1 MWAASFLAAGSG
13 SINSTLR
20 VAQGR
25 DVPNFMVTGPDGRRY
40 KVSGP
45 EGATQEQAL
54 QQAQQFAQQNPGGRA
69 NPAPIQ
75 VQGPDGS
82 TVEFPSGTGR
92 DVMEAAMRGYA
103 AEQPPASAWNPST
116 PQGTIRLQKI
126 EQALRAADA
135 AGNSDDARRLAQ
147 AYVQERNSQGSHQ
160 VTRRAQLP
168 DGTILEFPGETPDA
182 VMDRAVRSHLAEA
195 RKPDFGNVQ
204 SAAST
209 VPADAGTI
217 GRGIKLGA
225 RATMEGVAAIPDFFA
240 GPVRYGVEKATGIPQ
255 TTYGDMA
262 SSLADRMGLPKPQTS
277 GERVMSDVGRA
288 ISGTAATIGMGAAM
302 PAGSSLGALLTAQK
316 PTQVLSA
323 ATGSASGGIARENGA
338 SPGSQLLA
346 SLAGGMAPGSAL
358 SGGEG
363 IAQWLLRGGEKGR
376 QRVSN
381 TIADFASVGATPS
394 VGQATGNWRTQG
406 IESLLSGGPTSGGVM
421 SRFAERQADQIG
433 AGLGRRA
440 DALSS
445 NASAERAGRAVE
457 RGAEVFAGN
466 TKATKRALYWL
477 ADKQIPDATPVAMPN
492 TWQKVIDLTTPNPG
506 AAATTGAMVNGT
518 IAKLRTTLA
527 QDLAAGGGRISY
539 DALKRIRS
547 DIGEAISDYSL
558 SPDTPTR
565 EYKALY
571 AALSR
576 DMEEA
581 AQSQGPAAVEAARR
595 ANNYTRAA
603 ADRLETIDR
612 VIQKNGGP
620 EKVYGAVMSGTQDGG
635 TTLRAV
641 MQSLPKE
648 GQKAVTAA
656 VIKRMGMATPGN
668 QSAVGDTF
676 SSATF
681 LTNWNKI
688 SPEAKR
694 ALFDRYGP
702 FFSANMDRIARV
714 AENIKNGSKVY
725 ANPSGSANKLAGY
738 GYWTGVAGSAA
749 ATPFT
754 GVGPLASLLAGGLG
768 ANVAAKVLTNPR
780 VVAWLATNADKPI
793 GAALGSLEALAQQDP
808 DANEL
813 YRSLTQGG
821 QRNSRATP
829 SGQSLQPQPQ

>member
-1 MWAASFLAAGSG
+1 M
-13 SINSTLR
+13 
-20 VAQGR
+20 
-25 DVPNFMVTGPDGRRY
+25 PDY
-40 KVSGP
+40 
-45 EGATQEQAL
+45 
-54 QQAQQFAQQNPGGRA
+54 
-69 NPAPIQ
+69 
-75 VQGPDGS
+75 
-82 TVEFPSGTGR
+82 
-92 DVMEAAMRGYA
+92 
-103 AEQPPASAWNPST
+103 
-116 PQGTIRLQKI
+116 TIDQLFQKL
-126 EQALRAADA
+126 EKADA
-135 AGNSDDARRLAQ
+135 AGDSEAAHVIADEIRR
-147 AYVQERNSQGSHQ
+147 VQGQQ
-160 VTRRAQLP
+160 
-168 DGTILEFPGETPDA
+168 
-182 VMDRAVRSHLAEA
+182 
-195 RKPDFGNVQ
+195 KPDFGNVQ
-204 SAAST
+204 SDAST
-209 VPADAGTI
+209 VPADLGTI

-262 SSLADRMGLPKPQTS
+262 SGLADRMSLPKPQTS
-277 GERVMSDVGRA
+277 GERVMTDVGRA
-288 ISGTAATIGMGAAM
+288 ISGTAATMGAGAAL
-302 PAGSSLGALLTAQK
+302 PSGSRLGALLTTQPK
-316 PTQVLSA
+316 MQVLSA
-323 ATGSASGGIARENGA
+323 ATGSGAAGA
-338 SPGSQLLA
+338 SRESGQGQGAQFLA
-346 SLAGGMAPGSAL
+346 GLVGGMAPGSAV
-358 SGGEG
+358 SGAEG
-363 IAQWLLRGGEKGR
+363 SLQWLLRGGEKGR
-376 QRVSN
+376 QAVAN
-381 TIADFASVGATPS
+381 TIDDFASVGAMPS
-394 VGQATGNWRTQG
+394 VGQATGKWHTQG
-406 IESLLSGGPTSGGVM
+406 LESLLSGGPTSGGVM

-433 AGLGRRA
+433 TGLGKRA
-440 DALSS
+440 DDLSR

-457 RGAEVFAGN
+457 QGAQVFSGN
-466 TKATKRALYWL
+466 VKATKRALYWL
-477 ADKQIPDATPVAMPN
+477 ADKQIPDTTPVAMPN

-565 EYKALY
+565 EYRALY

-581 AQSQGPAAVEAARR
+581 AKSQGPAAVEAARR

-668 QSAVGDTF
+668 QGAAGETF

-681 LTNWNKI
+681 LTNWNKV

-702 FFSANMDRIARV
+702 GFSASMDRIARV
-714 AENIKNGSKVY
+714 ADNIKAGSKVY
-725 ANPSGSANKLAGY
+725 ANPSGTANRVAALTY
-738 GYWTGVAGSAA
+738 G
-749 ATPFT
+749 
-754 GVGPLASLLAGGLG
+754 GGLLSSGAYGVVSGQAAPFIGLVLSGIG
-768 ANVAAKVLTNPR
+768 ANVVARKMTDPNFVKFLAA
-780 VVAWLATNADKPI
+780 NAEKPI
-793 GAALGSLEALAQQDP
+793 GSALATLSVMAQQDP
-808 DANEL
+808 DAAEL
-813 YRSLTQGG
+813 LRAIKESQQG
-821 QRNSRATP
+821 Q
-829 SGQSLQPQPQ
+829 

>member
-1 MWAASFLAAGSG
+1 MSFEDYASRIGL
-13 SINSTLR
+13 
-20 VAQGR
+20 
-25 DVPNFMVTGPDGRRY
+25 D
-40 KVSGP
+40 
-45 EGATQEQAL
+45 
-54 QQAQQFAQQNPGGRA
+54 
-69 NPAPIQ
+69 
-75 VQGPDGS
+75 
-82 TVEFPSGTGR
+82 
-92 DVMEAAMRGYA
+92 
-103 AEQPPASAWNPST
+103 ASADGDP
-116 PQGTIRLQKI
+116 
-126 EQALRAADA
+126 LR
-135 AGNSDDARRLAQ
+135 RTR
-147 AYVQERNSQGSHQ
+147 EPHQ
-160 VTRRAQLP
+160 VTKRAQLP
-168 DGTILEFPGETPDA
+168 DGTILEFPDETPDA
-182 VMDRAVRSHLAEA
+182 VMDRAVRAHLSESS
-195 RKPDFGNVQ
+195 RPDFSNVQ

-240 GPVRYGVEKATGIPQ
+240 GPVRYGVEKATGVPQ

-262 SSLADRMGLPKPQTS
+262 SGLADRMGLPKPQTS
-277 GERVMSDVGRA
+277 GERLMSDVGRA
-288 ISGTAATIGMGAAM
+288 ISGTAATIGTGAAM
-302 PAGSSLGALLTAQK
+302 PAGSRLGALLTAQK
-316 PTQVLSA
+316 PMQVLSA

-376 QRVSN
+376 QRVAN

-581 AQSQGPAAVEAARR
+581 AKAQGPAAVEAARR

-612 VIQKNGGP
+612 VISKNGGP

-668 QSAVGDTF
+668 QGAAGETF

-688 SPEAKR
+688 SPEARR

-702 FFSANMDRIARV
+702 SFSANMDKIARV
-714 AENIKNGSKVY
+714 AENIKNGSKVF
-725 ANPSGSANKLAGY
+725 ANPSGTTNRMAAIGYGGALAGA
-738 GYWTGVAGSAA
+738 TVSA
-749 ATPFT
+749 PFT
-754 GVGPLASLLAGGLG
+754 GAMPLAGLLAGGGVANLG
-768 ANVAAKVLTNPR
+768 AHVFTSPG
-780 VVAWLATNADKPI
+780 VVRWLATNAHKPV
-793 GAALGSLEALAQQDP
+793 GALMGQLSVLAQQDP
-808 DANEL
+808 DFAEL
-813 YRSLTQGG
+813 YDTLKTGGKPTPQG
-821 QRNSRATP
+821 Q
-829 SGQSLQPQPQ
+829 

>member
-1 MWAASFLAAGSG
+1 MADRLAQ
-13 SINSTLR
+13 I
-20 VAQGR
+20 
-25 DVPNFMVTGPDGRRY
+25 
-40 KVSGP
+40 
-45 EGATQEQAL
+45 
-54 QQAQQFAQQNPGGRA
+54 
-69 NPAPIQ
+69 
-75 VQGPDGS
+75 
-82 TVEFPSGTGR
+82 
-92 DVMEAAMRGYA
+92 EA
-103 AEQPPASAWNPST
+103 
-116 PQGTIRLQKI
+116 
-126 EQALRAADA
+126 ALRAADA
-135 AGNSDDARRLAQ
+135 AGNTEDARRLAQ
-147 AYVQERNSQGSHQ
+147 AYADERK
-160 VTRRAQLP
+160 A
-168 DGTILEFPGETPDA
+168 
-182 VMDRAVRSHLAEA
+182 A
-195 RKPDFGNVQ
+195 RPDFGNVQ

-225 RATMEGVAAIPDFFA
+225 RATMEGVAAIPDFI
-240 GPVRYGVEKATGIPQ
+240 GSPLRYGIEKVTGIPQ
-255 TTYGDMA
+255 TTFTDMA
-262 SSLADRMGLPKPQTS
+262 SGLADRMGLPKPQNA
-277 GERVMSDVGRA
+277 GERVMADVGRA
-288 ISGTAATIGMGAAM
+288 ISGTGATLGVGAAM
-302 PAGSSLGALLTAQK
+302 PAGSRLGAFLT
-316 PTQVLSA
+316 TQPVSQVVGS

-346 SLAGGMAPGSAL
+346 SLAGGMAPGSAV
-358 SGGEG
+358 SGSEG

-376 QRVSN
+376 QRVAN

-457 RGAEVFAGN
+457 QGAQVFSGNVKAMKRG
-466 TKATKRALYWL
+466 LYWA
-477 ADKQIPDATPVAMPN
+477 ADKQIPGSTPVPLAN
-492 TWQKVIDLTTPNPG
+492 TWRKVVDLTTPNPG
-506 AAATTGAMVNGT
+506 ATATTTAMVSPR
-518 IAKLRTTLA
+518 IANLRKTLE
-527 QDLAAGGGRISY
+527 QDLAAGGGQVTY

-581 AQSQGPAAVEAARR
+581 AKSQGPAAVEAARR

-688 SPEAKR
+688 SPEARR

-702 FFSANMDRIARV
+702 SFSANMDKIARV
-714 AENIKNGSKVY
+714 AENIKSGSKVF
-725 ANPSGSANKLAGY
+725 ANPSGTTNRMAAIGYGGALAGA
-738 GYWTGVAGSAA
+738 TVSA
-749 ATPFT
+749 PFT
-754 GVGPLASLLAGGLG
+754 GAMPLAGLLAGGGVANLG
-768 ANVAAKVLTNPR
+768 AHVFTSPG
-780 VVAWLATNADKPI
+780 VVRWLATNAHKPV
-793 GAALGSLEALAQQDP
+793 GALMGQLSVLAQQDP
-808 DANEL
+808 DFAEL
-813 YRSLTQGG
+813 YDKLKTGGKPTPQG
-821 QRNSRATP
+821 Q
-829 SGQSLQPQPQ
+829 